1 MFQGHVVFCGLHN
14 LYPSTCGVLGAIQ
27 PAFKYL
33 YYSVSCTA
41 SVHMPV
47 VFCGLYNLF
56 PRTYSILRAIQPVF
70 KYLYY
75 SVSCTA
81 SVHMP
86 VVFCGLYNL
95 FPRTYSIL
103 RAIQPVFK
111 CLYQCFPNVFAHRPY
126 MALKNNHYRS
136 SHSCAHKYKVS
147 R

>member
-1 MFQGHVVFCGLHN
+1 MFQEHKLYN
-14 LYPSTCGVLGAIQ
+14 LYPSTCRVLSAIQ

-41 SVHMPV
+41 SVCMPA

-56 PRTYSILRAIQPVF
+56 PNVCGVLSAIQPVF
-70 KYLYY
+70 KHPNY

-86 VVFCGLYNL
+86 VVLRRPYNL
-95 FPRTYSIL
+95 LPRTYSIL
-103 RAIQPVFK
+103 SATKPVFN
-111 CLYQCFPNVFAHRPY
+111 CLYQFFPNVFACRPHL
-126 MALKNNHYRS
+126 ALKNNHYGS
-136 SHSCAHKYKVS
+136 SHKYWVS